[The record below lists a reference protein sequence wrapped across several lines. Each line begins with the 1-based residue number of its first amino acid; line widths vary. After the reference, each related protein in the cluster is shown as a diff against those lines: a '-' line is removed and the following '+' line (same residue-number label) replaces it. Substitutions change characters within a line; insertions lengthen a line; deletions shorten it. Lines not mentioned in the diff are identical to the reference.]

1 MKKSARLL
9 FAALTS
15 ILMAA
20 SACAE
25 AEAKIGVISTER
37 VMRDSDPAKKAMK
50 KLEKEFEKRGQDM
63 DKTRQQLQK
72 MQEDMEKSGVGMLDA
87 DRKVKEKDFAD
98 LNREY
103 QRKQRELNEDVNS
116 RRNEELQSVV
126 ERTNKAIKAIAEK
139 EGFDLVVQEA
149 VYASPRVD
157 ITDRVIKALSDSA
170 SSGK

>member
-1 MKKSARLL
+1 MKTSARLL
-9 FAALTS
+9 FTALTS
-15 ILMAA
+15 VLLAV
-20 SACAE
+20 SAFAE
-25 AEAKIGVISTER
+25 AEIKVGVMSTER

-50 KLEKEFEKRGQDM
+50 KLEKEFEKRGQEM
-63 DKTRQQLQK
+63 EKTRQQLQK
-72 MQEDMEKSGVGMLDA
+72 MQDEMEKNGVSTADA
-87 DRKVKEKDFAD
+87 ERKAKEKDFAD
-98 LNREY
+98 LSREY

-139 EGFDLVVQEA
+139 EGFDLIVQEA

>member
-1 MKKSARLL
+1 MKISARLL
-9 FAALTS
+9 CTMLTS
-15 ILMAA
+15 VLLTA
-20 SACAE
+20 SAFAE
-25 AEAKIGVISTER
+25 AEIKVGVMSTER

-50 KLEKEFEKRGQDM
+50 KLEKEFEKRGQEM
-63 DKTRQQLQK
+63 EKTRQQLQK
-72 MQEDMEKSGVGMLDA
+72 MQEEMEKNGVGTA
-87 DRKVKEKDFAD
+87 DTERKAKEKEFAD
-98 LNREY
+98 LSREY

-139 EGFDLVVQEA
+139 EGFDLIVQEA

-157 ITDRVIKALSDSA
+157 ITERVIKALSDSV

>member
-1 MKKSARLL
+1 MKISARLL
-9 FAALTS
+9 FTALTS
-15 ILMAA
+15 VLLAA
-20 SACAE
+20 SAFAE
-25 AEAKIGVISTER
+25 AEIKVGVMSTER

-50 KLEKEFEKRGQDM
+50 KLEKEFEKRGQEM
-63 DKTRQQLQK
+63 EKTRQQLQK
-72 MQEDMEKSGVGMLDA
+72 MQDEMEKNGVSTADA
-87 DRKVKEKDFAD
+87 ERKVKEKDFAD
-98 LNREY
+98 LSREY

-139 EGFDLVVQEA
+139 EGFDLIVQEA

>member
-1 MKKSARLL
+1 MKISARLL
-9 FAALTS
+9 FTVLTS
-15 ILMAA
+15 VLLAA
-20 SACAE
+20 SAFAE
-25 AEAKIGVISTER
+25 AEIKVGVMSTER

-50 KLEKEFEKRGQDM
+50 KLEKEFEKRGQEM
-63 DKTRQQLQK
+63 EKTRQQLQK
-72 MQEDMEKSGVGMLDA
+72 MQDEMEKNGVSTADA
-87 DRKVKEKDFAD
+87 ERKAKEKDFAD
-98 LNREY
+98 LSREY

-139 EGFDLVVQEA
+139 EGFDLIVQEA

>member
-1 MKKSARLL
+1 LKNSARLS
-9 FAALTS
+9 FAALIL

-20 SACAE
+20 SVGAE
-25 AEAKIGVISTER
+25 TETKIGVISTER

-50 KLEKEFEKRGQDM
+50 KLEKEFEKRGQEVE
-63 DKTRQQLQK
+63 KSRQQLQK
-72 MQEDMEKSGVGMLDA
+72 IQDDLEKGGVTMPDGE
-87 DRKVKEKDFAD
+87 RKTKEKEFAD

-103 QRKQRELNEDVNS
+103 QRRQRELNEDINS

-139 EGFDLVVQEA
+139 EGFDLIVQEA
-149 VYASPRVD
+149 VYANPRVD

>member
-1 MKKSARLL
+1 MKNSARLL
-9 FAALTS
+9 LTALTS
-15 ILMAA
+15 VLMAA
-20 SACAE
+20 SVYAQAE
-25 AEAKIGVISTER
+25 VKIGVISTER

-50 KLEKEFEKRGQDM
+50 KLEKEFEKRGQEM
-63 DKTRQQLQK
+63 EKTRQQLQK
-72 MQEDMEKSGVGMLDA
+72 LQEDMEKNGVAMPDGE
-87 DRKVKEKDFAD
+87 RKAKEKDFAD

-139 EGFDLVVQEA
+139 EGFDLIIQEA

-157 ITDRVIKALSDSA
+157 ITDRVMKALSDSG

>member
-1 MKKSARLL
+1 MKISARLL
-9 FAALTS
+9 FTVLTS
-15 ILMAA
+15 VLLAA
-20 SACAE
+20 SAFAE
-25 AEAKIGVISTER
+25 AEIKVGVMSTER

-50 KLEKEFEKRGQDM
+50 KLEKEFEKRGQEM
-63 DKTRQQLQK
+63 ERTRQQLQK
-72 MQEDMEKSGVGMLDA
+72 MQDEMEKNGVSTADA
-87 DRKVKEKDFAD
+87 ERKAKEKDFAD
-98 LNREY
+98 LSREY

-139 EGFDLVVQEA
+139 EGFDLIVQEA

>member
-1 MKKSARLL
+1 MKISARLL
-9 FAALTS
+9 FTALTS
-15 ILMAA
+15 VLLAA
-20 SACAE
+20 SAFAE
-25 AEAKIGVISTER
+25 AEIKVGVMSTER

-50 KLEKEFEKRGQDM
+50 KLEKEFEKRGQEM
-63 DKTRQQLQK
+63 EKTRQQLQK
-72 MQEDMEKSGVGMLDA
+72 MQDEMEKNGVSTADA
-87 DRKVKEKDFAD
+87 ERKAKEKDFAD
-98 LNREY
+98 LSREY

-139 EGFDLVVQEA
+139 EGFDLIVQEA

>member
-1 MKKSARLL
+1 MKTSARLL
-9 FAALTS
+9 FTALTS
-15 ILMAA
+15 VLLAA
-20 SACAE
+20 SAFAE
-25 AEAKIGVISTER
+25 AEIKVGVMSTER

-50 KLEKEFEKRGQDM
+50 KLEKEFEKRGQEM
-63 DKTRQQLQK
+63 EKTRQQLQK
-72 MQEDMEKSGVGMLDA
+72 MQDEMEKNGVSTADA
-87 DRKVKEKDFAD
+87 ERKVKEKDFAD
-98 LNREY
+98 LSREY

-139 EGFDLVVQEA
+139 EGFDLIVQEA

>member
-1 MKKSARLL
+1 MKTSARLL
-9 FAALTS
+9 FTALTS
-15 ILMAA
+15 VLLAA
-20 SACAE
+20 SAFAE
-25 AEAKIGVISTER
+25 AEIKVGVMSTER

-50 KLEKEFEKRGQDM
+50 KLEKEFEKRGQEM
-63 DKTRQQLQK
+63 EKTRQQLQK
-72 MQEDMEKSGVGMLDA
+72 MQDEMEKNGVSTADA
-87 DRKVKEKDFAD
+87 ERKAKEKDFAD
-98 LNREY
+98 LSREY

-139 EGFDLVVQEA
+139 EGFDLIVQEA